1 MSNFQSTV
9 QFIIGCTIRTALLIN
24 VFRWV
29 QVCINKSKNEEKPER
44 IKIYLIISHVVMFVL
59 VAVTVAMYLIN
70 TFRLGNAFSISKIW
84 SVYVLF
90 SIISIAYIVIY
101 IILRVHYRRIL
112 KKAEEKVNKKSNNI
126 NRKAIAEA
134 LKSMLIFFLAMI

>member
-1 MSNFQSTV
+1 
-9 QFIIGCTIRTALLIN
+9 
-24 VFRWV
+24 
-29 QVCINKSKNEEKPER
+29 
-44 IKIYLIISHVVMFVL
+44 MFVL